1 MEKRRF
7 GDFISSLRKE
17 KGLTQRELAEALCV
31 TDKAVSRWETGKS
44 YPDIEIMQSIAAY
57 FDVSVNELLQGE
69 RIAEKDIVNISDM
82 NLLDALKRL
91 KKNEERFSVTVVILI
106 VLVMVLAGVFG
117 DRIDN
122 FMHGVK
128 TTSLEVTSNDAG
140 VILSC
145 IDGYITAETGESAK
159 LDFIDMDLHGDK
171 TVVNINIQGA
181 TVEGRQFLSSANK
194 DVEDFPDV
202 YVQEDNDE
210 AESNS
215 FMNTANV
222 ASFINA
228 LDFRKLDIEFSP
240 DVSYYLTMP
249 EELRDYGYMYHVREG
264 KKVYVYDSKFGQI
277 NEVYDGDQIT
287 APYAYIVI
295 FKYDESG
302 RGSAIANI
310 VWPKES

>member
-1 MEKRRF
+1 MEKRRL
-7 GDFISSLRKE
+7 GNFISKLRKE
-17 KGLTQRELAEALCV
+17 KGLTQKELASALCI

-69 RIAEKDIVNISDM
+69 RIAEKDIVDISDR

-91 KKNEERFSVTVVILI
+91 KKNEERFTMTIVILI

-122 FMHGVK
+122 LMHGVK
-128 TTSLEVTSNDAG
+128 TTRLEVTSNDAG

-145 IDGYITAETGESAK
+145 IDGYITAETGDSAK
-159 LDFIDMDLHGDK
+159 LDFIDMDLRGDK
-171 TVVNINIQGA
+171 TAANINIHGA
-181 TVEGRQFLSSANK
+181 TVGGKQFSSSANK
-194 DVEDFPDV
+194 DVENFPDV
-202 YVQEDNDE
+202 YVQEDNDK
-210 AESNS
+210 AGSNS

-228 LDFRKLDIEFSP
+228 IDFRKLDTEFSP
-240 DVSYYLTMP
+240 DASYYLTMP
-249 EELRDYGYMYHVREG
+249 EELRDDGYMHHVREG
-264 KKVYVYDSKFGQI
+264 KKVYIYDSKSEQI
-277 NEVYDGDQIT
+277 NEANDGDEIV

-295 FKYDESG
+295 FKYDENG
-302 RGSAIANI
+302 IGSSIANI
-310 VWPKES
+310 IWPKE